1 MNRQVASLAASALAS
16 VAASV
21 DASAPPSRPASVRA
35 GGVTTPPRS
44 PGSSPAA
51 PGVVSSHAT
60 TTSAKLATTAT
71 SKVTKRL
78 STSAMLS
85 RVLGGLGVAVTLAL
99 VGCSSTDGNVV
110 DDADRPG
117 SRVIAGI
124 IACRSDADCQ
134 SGESCGKGFCQMKRC
149 GGTYASLPPLGLN
162 GYAYLDRAFMM
173 AGDTRGIRAL
183 SPYATGDRAQLT
195 VSAAPADVAGGNFTG
210 ERPEGVA
217 FVITGSSNLSLAF
230 PGKEPVSFPIG
241 FAGKRVAAGDVTGD
255 GLDEIVVLGEG
266 GAYAVCNAIEKS
278 CKKGTVPVAATDV
291 TVGDV
296 DGDGVAEALFLS
308 PNLISIV
315 EAASGKAKG
324 SQPVKPVLVSL
335 AAGDLDG
342 DGKVEVFGAEDTWG
356 TSADVLHVFKLG
368 ATLAPIGELPLDYTI
383 TNDALDVAFTKQDD
397 KPRIGVL
404 ASSSKL
410 VVAEVVNGAVKQ
422 VSSTNVSGAKRLS
435 AADVVGRS
443 ALVKLKNRE
452 PVLEVGPPVPIAVL
466 TLPPYSATYSQ
477 GPSSATL
484 GTTEESSTAE
494 SHGSSKTVSLSLGG
508 GLGLPPNPLTGAI
521 GAGFSVFVSN
531 TWAQTASRQV
541 SKNISLSIGNS
552 YTVTAEP
559 QVDGYNSGGV
569 VLGGGCFHRFDYDID
584 DPERL
589 AGANTPSI
597 QTFVPVGG
605 ETSLWSTRRYNA
617 LVDAIGDGRLPKVE
631 IPMKLG
637 TVASYPAAPVT
648 LEGTPI
654 ADEDNVFKKS
664 PVTRSSDVGTVG
676 FSLTV
681 NDSTTN
687 TDATAFNY
695 SRSISV
701 SGNIGLV
708 SGQASQD
715 TNWGLDQSYSVTLGT
730 SASFSGQIGPVRDDP
745 GTPANEATVYGY
757 SFNPLVYRHHF
768 KAKDGKDGAYYVL
781 TYTAGQ

>member
-1 MNRQVASLAASALAS
+1 MQ
-16 VAASV
+16 
-21 DASAPPSRPASVRA
+21 AP
-35 GGVTTPPRS
+35 
-44 PGSSPAA
+44 
-51 PGVVSSHAT
+51 AT
-60 TTSAKLATTAT
+60 KATM
-71 SKVTKRL
+71 RL
-78 STSAMLS
+78 STKARVS
-85 RVLGGLGVAVTLAL
+85 RALGGLGVAVTLAL
-99 VGCSSTDGNVV
+99 VGCSSNAGNVV

-117 SRVIAGI
+117 SRVIAGV

-149 GGTYASLPPLGLN
+149 GGTYASLPPLGVN
-162 GYAYLDRAFMM
+162 GYAYLDRALMV

-183 SPYATGDRAQLT
+183 SPYVTADRVQMN

-217 FVITGSSNLSLAF
+217 FVIAGSANLSLTF

-255 GLDEIVVLGEG
+255 GLDEIVVLGDG
-266 GAYAVCNAIEKS
+266 GAYAVCNAVEKS
-278 CKKGTVPVAATDV
+278 CKKGTLAVAATDV

-296 DGDGVAEALFLS
+296 DGDGVGEALFLS
-308 PNLISIV
+308 PNLISV
-315 EAASGKAKG
+315 VDAASGKVKG
-324 SQPVKPVLVSL
+324 SQPVKPLLVSL

-342 DGKVEVFGAEDTWG
+342 DGKAELFGA
-356 TSADVLHVFKLG
+356 SAEGLTDPDVLHVFKLG
-368 ATLAPIGELPLDYTI
+368 ATLTPVGELPLDYTVS
-383 TNDALDVAFTKQDD
+383 NDALDVAYTKQDN

-404 ASSSKL
+404 ASSTKL
-410 VVAEVVNGAVKQ
+410 VVAEVVNGAVQQ
-422 VSSTNVSGAKRLS
+422 VSTAAVSGAKRLS
-435 AADVVGRS
+435 AADVSGRS
-443 ALVKLKNRE
+443 ALVRLKT
-452 PVLEVGPPVPIAVL
+452 PQPILEVGPPVPIAVL

-494 SHGSSKTVSLSLGG
+494 STGSSKTVSLSLGLG
-508 GLGLPPNPLTGAI
+508 IGLPPNPVSGMMAAVGLGPGA
-521 GAGFSVFVSN
+521 SLFVSN
-531 TWAQTASRQV
+531 TMATTASRQV
-541 SKNISLSIGNS
+541 SKNISLSVGNS

-569 VLGGGCFHRFDYDID
+569 VLGGGCYHRFDYTID

-589 AGANTPSI
+589 SDANTE
-597 QTFVPVGG
+597 TLATYVPVGG
-605 ETSLWSTRRYNA
+605 ETSLWSSRRYNA
-617 LVDAIGDGRLPKVE
+617 LVDAIGDGRLPKIE

-637 TVASYPAAPVT
+637 TVASYSAEPVT
-648 LEGTPI
+648 LDGKPI
-654 ADEDNVFKKS
+654 PEEDNVFPKP

-676 FSLTV
+676 FTLTV

-701 SGNIGLV
+701 SGNIGIV
-708 SGQASQD
+708 SGQFSQD

-757 SFNPLVYRHHF
+757 SFNPLVYRQHF
-768 KAKDGKDGAYYVL
+768 EKKDGQDGAYYVL